1 MSISDERN
9 AWTIGSVN
17 QEDFEKELENKANA
31 DLAQHENQLD
41 QKRLEKTL
49 AKRKQVDSKLSVLE
63 RKVANPRTLI
73 SQKELARQDIERIR
87 SSELRSLIQ
96 DEADIRQRI
105 RQRNKTDV
113 SQAPDESKHDY
124 LVRTGKIT
132 PFSKV
137 NDEIGPEENDSD
149 TEEEDDH
156 RKLIKPAQEFSE
168 QPGGEG
174 DEDDEEYRLGSGSE
188 TEEEDFR
195 APVAPPAGPR
205 DDGILAEYKLRLK
218 RWETLQKNNGI
229 DVKNQPAFTLD
240 KSNGFKIPKSIWKR
254 LFGYQKTGVRWL
266 YELYTQKVGGIIG
279 DEMGLGKTVQVCA
292 FLAALHFCGQLKR
305 PALIV
310 CPATVLD
317 QWVDELHQWWPPL
330 RVAILHSIGTAMGGK
345 RSDEGH
351 SGSEDEESDLEDE
364 EEEEVL
370 SKSKQNA
377 RNLVNSIFETG
388 HVIVT
393 TYSGVKIYEKYLTSK
408 TWGYCCL
415 DEGHKIRNPDSEVSL
430 ACKQIKTPYRL
441 ILSGTP
447 IQNNLTELW
456 SLFDF
461 IFPGRLGTLPVFQA
475 QFSVPINVGGYA
487 NATNTQVQTAYKCA
501 VVLRDMIAPYMLRRM
516 KSDVASDLPEKTEKV
531 LFCKLTKPQ
540 RKAYLSF
547 LKSDELSSIM
557 KGKRQVLFG
566 VDILRKICNHPD
578 LILQDT
584 QSEDY
589 GDPEKSGKMQV
600 VKALLELWHAQGNRA
615 LLFSQTRQMLDIL
628 ESFVRMLN
636 LRYLRMDG
644 STPIS
649 HRQQL
654 VDKYN
659 RDESIDVF
667 LLTTKVGGLGVNL
680 TGANRVIIYDPDWN
694 PSTDIQ
700 ARERAWRLGQKK
712 EVMIYRLMIA
722 GSIEEKIYQRQ
733 IFKQFLTNK
742 ILKDPKQK
750 RFFKNTDLHDLF
762 KLGDGSESAEI
773 FANESSIS
781 NRRNGRGTNGSGNDY
796 QGGGTSESNAK
807 RRKREP
813 TDDLSKLAGV
823 AKESEFE
830 SEETAK
836 QKGNSDPASNEE
848 SNILEGIFA
857 KAGVQSSLEH
867 DAIVNASRPDTVL
880 MEREA
885 ERIASQA
892 AEALKES
899 RKLTRKSDIGVPTW
913 TGKSGLAGIIKKSDS
928 GNRST
933 TSSKILQGLRQKREL
948 ETNSRS
954 SIGIES
960 QDLDKHTKLMQKIRA
975 YLEAQPDKS
984 ASSADVVSNCNIPL
998 DGPQDIS
1005 NLRQII
1011 KRVAVWQDKKWKLQS
1026 DIDAPN
1032 NSEN

>member
-1 MSISDERN
+1 MNISDESN
-9 AWTIGSVN
+9 AWTLGSVN

-31 DLAQHENQLD
+31 DLAEHENQLD

-87 SSELRSLIQ
+87 SNELKLLIQ

-105 RQRNKTDV
+105 RHRNKTDV
-113 SQAPDESKHDY
+113 KQAPDESKHDY

-132 PFSKV
+132 PFSKI
-137 NDEIGPEENDSD
+137 NSEIGPEDDSD

-156 RKLIKPAQEFSE
+156 RLLIKPAQEFSE
-168 QPGGEG
+168 QPNAEN
-174 DEDDEEYRLGSGSE
+174 DEEYVLGSGSE

-195 APVAPPAGPR
+195 APVVQQPLGPR
-205 DDGILAEYKLRLK
+205 DDGILTEYKLRLK
-218 RWETLQKNNGI
+218 KWETLQSDNGI

-240 KSNGFKIPKSIWKR
+240 KSAGFKIPKSIWKR

-292 FLAALHFCGQLKR
+292 FLAALHFCGELKR

-345 RSDEGH
+345 RSDESH
-351 SGSEDEESDLEDE
+351 SSSEDDSDLDDDDE
-364 EEEEVL
+364 EAEEMSK

-377 RNLVNSIFETG
+377 RNLINSIFETG

-393 TYSGVKIYEKYLTSK
+393 TYAGVKIYEKYLTSK

-415 DEGHKIRNPDSEVSL
+415 DEGHKIRNPDSDVSL

-487 NATNTQVQTAYKCA
+487 NATNIQVQTAYKCA

-540 RKAYLSF
+540 RKAYLNF

-578 LILQDT
+578 LVLQDT
-584 QSEDY
+584 QDEDY

-600 VKALLELWHAQGNRA
+600 VKALLELWHAQGHRS

-628 ESFVRMLN
+628 ESFVRSLN

-649 HRQQL
+649 SRQQL

-659 RDESIDVF
+659 RDTSIDVF

-773 FANESSIS
+773 FANETNASRS
-781 NRRNGRGTNGSGNDY
+781 RNDQDSAA
-796 QGGGTSESNAK
+796 ESAAK

-830 SEETAK
+830 SEENAK
-836 QKGNSDPASNEE
+836 QNANSDSATKEE

-892 AEALKES
+892 AEALRES
-899 RKLTRKSDIGVPTW
+899 RKLTRKSDIGTPTW
-913 TGKSGLAGIIKKSDS
+913 TGKSGLAGIIKKSDP
-928 GNRST
+928 NKKTST
-933 TSSKILQGLRQKREL
+933 SSSKILQGLRQKREL

-954 SIGIES
+954 SMDIGS
-960 QDLDKHTKLMQKIRA
+960 QDLDKHTKLMQKIRT
-975 YLEAQPDKS
+975 YLESQPDKS
-984 ASSADVVSNCNIPL
+984 ASSADVVSNCNVSL

-1005 NLRQII
+1005 NLRQIM
-1011 KRVAVWQDKKWKLQS
+1011 KRVAVWQDKKWKLQPDVTS
-1026 DIDAPN
+1026 TDAN
-1032 NSEN
+1032 ANANGN